1 MPNQEFS
8 GVWIKNKD
16 FEKIGLKKGNLA
28 IVVKGVVARGDLVAV
43 CNKETDLVTIGF
55 FENQYGLIC
64 LENYSHEPEL
74 LDENRVTIM
83 GKIVGYAEPE
93 TNANDCYDV
102 KPVMLEKMSR
112 DGNDYFP
119 V

>member
-1 MPNQEFS
+1 MPNQEFA

-28 IVVKGVVARGDLVAV
+28 IVVKGPVETGDLVAIF
-43 CNKETDLVTIGF
+43 NNETDLASIGF

-64 LENYSHEPEL
+64 LENYSREPEL
-74 LDENRVTIM
+74 LDENQVTIM
-83 GKIVGYAEPE
+83 GKIVGYSDPE
-93 TNANDCYDV
+93 TNENDCYEV
-102 KPVMLEKMSR
+102 KPIMLEKMPR
-112 DGNDYFP
+112 DGNGYFS